1 MVEKTEK
8 FLAHFVFHLY
18 DTHGLPMEISQEKIK
33 GCSYEQFMRT
43 LLKHKDFLKQWRKEN
58 ST

>member
-18 DTHGLPMEISQEKIK
+18 DTHGFPIEISKERLSKCSWKQFIK
-33 GCSYEQFMRT
+33 T
-43 LLKHKDFLKQWRKEN
+43 LWKHKDFLKQWKN